1 MFVVNYYVIYSFMY
15 SKNSMM
21 FSILKEFWLGNLTL
35 SRSYWFFGNILPSIF
50 LAIIFLII
58 SSFHEQPLEAF
69 ITNQFLPTAI
79 MGKIVVVSLCLLFF
93 VYIFISIIAIW
104 RSANRYEGRK
114 LWKILAKVAIIISGF
129 AYLKDFLKYLS

>member
-1 MFVVNYYVIYSFMY
+1 
-15 SKNSMM
+15 
-21 FSILKEFWLGNLTL
+21 
-35 SRSYWFFGNILPSIF
+35 
-50 LAIIFLII
+50 
-58 SSFHEQPLEAF
+58 
-69 ITNQFLPTAI
+69 